1 MFLLYHHFL
10 RLKSLRG
17 SHPFLQPSQDG
28 VVSSRAEPQKED
40 ELQEGQDVTNQRH
53 LFCPQLRKGWDSAWL
68 NQMHWF
74 LRKSKLCM
82 KFIIQLHCF
91 SQIDLE
97 PILQCLPT
105 WEAHQAGG
113 FWRSSWFKVTG
124 KFIKNKSL
132 SPRNVEW
139 KNHKNPRYW
148 MGLSVWFP
156 VDFPWNTSSVFPL
169 KRQGAGHPP
178 ATSRPSWGPWRSR
191 PRSRQALGLTS
202 MWVKQCQSFLPPMTG
217 NGKFLPPIYIYIWW
231 FGGWVCDIK
240 FYPHDWGTF
249 FSRFMALP

>member
-74 LRKSKLCM
+74 LRKTKLCM
-82 KFIIQLHCF
+82 KFIIQMHCF

-97 PILQCLPT
+97 TILQCLPT
-105 WEAHQAGG
+105 WEAHQPGG
-113 FWRSSWFKVTG
+113 FWLRSWFNVTG
-124 KFIKNKSL
+124 KTAGSTATPNFNCFIKNKSL
-132 SPRNVEW
+132 SPRNVEC

-148 MGLSVWFP
+148 MGKSMVSSGFSLNHIQCLPFETARRWSP
-156 VDFPWNTSSVFPL
+156 TSNFQTFLRAMKVKTSKPP
-169 KRQGAGHPP
+169 GA
-178 ATSRPSWGPWRSR
+178 A
-191 PRSRQALGLTS
+191 A
-202 MWVKQCQSFLPPMTG
+202 
-217 NGKFLPPIYIYIWW
+217 
-231 FGGWVCDIK
+231 
-240 FYPHDWGTF
+240 
-249 FSRFMALP
+249 